1 MRESEPLPE
10 ESMEPEKPKDA
21 EGGELAQMREMLRE
35 FVRERDWSRF
45 HTPKNLAAALSVEA
59 SELLEPFTWLARGDK
74 SELDEAKLRAV
85 RHEMADVLAYLVMLA
100 DALDVDLHRALIEK
114 MALNREKY
122 PAQRVRGDARKYT
135 EYSRPEDSAPQ

>member
-1 MRESEPLPE
+1 
-10 ESMEPEKPKDA
+10 MEPGNRQDE
-21 EGGELAQMREMLRE
+21 ERGELAEMRDLLRE

-59 SELLEPFTWLARGDK
+59 SELLEPFTWLANGEK
-74 SELDEAKLRAV
+74 SELDEAKLRAI

-100 DALDVDLHRALIEK
+100 DALDVDLYRALVEK

-122 PAQRVRGDARKYT
+122 PAERVKGDARKYT
-135 EYSRPEDSAPQ
+135 DYSDHED